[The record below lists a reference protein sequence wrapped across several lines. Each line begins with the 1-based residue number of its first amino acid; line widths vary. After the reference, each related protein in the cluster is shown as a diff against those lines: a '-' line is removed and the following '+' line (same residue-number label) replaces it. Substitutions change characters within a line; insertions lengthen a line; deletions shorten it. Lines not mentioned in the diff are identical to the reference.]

1 MSEVLRIK
9 DRGKPVN
16 FPLSLQSPVHRPNL
30 QELKMIVQF
39 ELQCHG
45 VREVFGCIGEL
56 SGPQFPFL
64 APGHVFSTES

>member
-39 ELQCHG
+39 ELHCHG

-56 SGPQFPFL
+56 SGPQFSFL
-64 APGHVFSTES
+64 APGCPFPTES

>member
-1 MSEVLRIK
+1 
-9 DRGKPVN
+9 
-16 FPLSLQSPVHRPNL
+16 
-30 QELKMIVQF
+30 MIVQF

-64 APGHVFSTES
+64 APGRVFSTES